1 MLINRDSRAKTSSN
15 TGVSFTKW
23 EIEYEEPA
31 GDAFKLNHP
40 EAWCLSIAV
49 MEKCGAA
56 DDCIL
61 TTELT
66 ASLDVL
72 MIRLRMICHCL
83 GCRAGGFHQWRA
95 SLLGFFL
102 NE

>member
-15 TGVSFTKW
+15 TGVSFIKW
-23 EIEYEEPA
+23 AIEYEEPA
-31 GDAFKLNHP
+31 GDAFKLNHR

-66 ASLDVL
+66 ASLDDKVENDL
-72 MIRLRMICHCL
+72 PLPGLQGRWISSME
-83 GCRAGGFHQWRA
+83 G
-95 SLLGFFL
+95 LLVRVFL
-102 NE
+102 E